1 MTENWYLVLELDF
14 DPNPVNDEALIE
26 QRIEEK
32 RKFWSS
38 KANDFNRGAEYKV
51 YPAASEYQEGY
62 DRGSQH
68 SGGIN
73 QGCL

>member
-38 KANDFNRGAEYKV
+38 KANDFNRGAE
-51 YPAASEYQEGY
+51 
-62 DRGSQH
+62 
-68 SGGIN
+68 
-73 QGCL
+73 